1 MPLQAG
7 RRGAAVGRNAS
18 LKPEGLEGLP
28 ELPRAPTRLERPAR
42 VDPGRWVG
50 VRHVLCVRLDTIG
63 DVLMTGPAIRALG
76 QRARVTLLTSPAGA
90 AVAELMPEVD
100 ETIVHAAP
108 WMKAPPT
115 GALQAALGEPELE
128 LIERLRG
135 YRFDAAAIFTV
146 YSQSA
151 LPAALFCLLAG
162 IPLRLAHSR
171 ENPYALLSDWVPE
184 PEPQRLVRH
193 EVQRQLDLV
202 AAVGVRTANDDLSL
216 DLPAQARARAA
227 ALLRQS
233 GVHDE
238 RWVAVHAG
246 ASAPARIYP
255 PELMAEACRILE
267 REHGLTLVLTGDEHD
282 RAVVEEVMARVGPG
296 CVSLVGAL
304 DLAELAAVI
313 EAAPVL
319 LCGNTGPAHLAAAAS
334 TPVVDLYALTNP
346 QHTPW
351 RVRSAVLYRDVP
363 CRWCYSSVCPE
374 RHHTCLRGI
383 EPAAIA
389 RAVMGLVAQQPS
401 AAASLGS
408 QVSG

>member
-1 MPLQAG
+1 MPLPAG
-7 RRGAAVGRNAS
+7 RRSAAVGRRSAE
-18 LKPEGLEGLP
+18 PDGLEGPP
-28 ELPRAPTRLERPAR
+28 ELPRVPTRLERPAR
-42 VDPGRWVG
+42 VDPARWAG
-50 VRHVLCVRLDTIG
+50 LRHVLCVRLDTIG
-63 DVLMTGPAIRALG
+63 DVLMTGPAMRALG
-76 QRARVTLLTSPAGA
+76 RRARVTLLTSPAGA
-90 AVAELMPEVD
+90 AVAELMPEID
-100 ETIVHAAP
+100 ETIVHAAA

-115 GALQAALGEPELE
+115 GTPDLALGEPELE

-151 LPAALFCLLAG
+151 LPAALLCLLAG
-162 IPLRLAHSR
+162 IRLRLAHSR

-184 PEPQRLVRH
+184 PEPERLVRH
-193 EVQRQLDLV
+193 EVRRQLDLV
-202 AAVGVRTANDDLSL
+202 AAVGARTSNEDLRL

-227 ALLRQS
+227 ALLREC
-233 GVHDE
+233 GVQDE

-246 ASAPARIYP
+246 ATAPARIYP

-267 REHGLTLVLTGDEHD
+267 REHRLTLVFTGDEHD
-282 RAVVEEVMARVGPG
+282 RAVVEEVLARVGSG
-296 CVSLVGAL
+296 CVSLVGVL
-304 DLAELAAVI
+304 DLAQLAALI

-319 LCGNTGPAHLAAAAS
+319 VCGNTGPAHLAAAVS

-351 RVRSAVLYRDVP
+351 RVRSSVLYRDVP

-374 RHHTCLRGI
+374 GHHRCLRGI

-389 RAVMGLVAQQPS
+389 RAVMGLLAQRPSTVAP
-401 AAASLGS
+401 LGT
-408 QVSG
+408 

>member
-1 MPLQAG
+1 MPLHAG
-7 RRGAAVGRNAS
+7 KRSAAVGRSAS
-18 LKPEGLEGLP
+18 VEPEGLEGLP
-28 ELPRAPTRLERPAR
+28 VLPRAATRLERPPRVNPAR
-42 VDPGRWVG
+42 WAGLRQ
-50 VRHVLCVRLDTIG
+50 VLCVRLDTIG
-63 DVLMTGPAIRALG
+63 DVLMTGPAMRALG

-100 ETIVHAAP
+100 ETIVHTAA
-108 WMKAPPT
+108 WLKAPPP
-115 GALQAALGEPELE
+115 GAVQAALGQPELE

-184 PEPQRLVRH
+184 PEPRRLVRH
-193 EVQRQLDLV
+193 EVRRQLDLV
-202 AAVGVRTANDDLSL
+202 AAVGARTANEDLRL
-216 DLPAQARARAA
+216 GLPAQARAHAT
-227 ALLRQS
+227 ALLRQR
-233 GVHDE
+233 GVQHR

-246 ASAPARIYP
+246 ASAPARTCP

-267 REHGLTLVLTGDEHD
+267 RDHRLTLVLTGDEHD
-282 RAVVEEVMARVGPG
+282 HAYAEEVMARVGSG
-296 CVSLVGAL
+296 RVSLVGAL
-304 DLAELAAVI
+304 NLAELAAVI

-319 LCGNTGPAHLAAAAS
+319 LCGNTGPAHLASAVS

-374 RHHTCLRGI
+374 GHHMCLRGI

-389 RAVMGLVAQQPS
+389 RAVVGLLEERPS
-401 AAASLGS
+401 MAASLGT
-408 QVSG
+408 